1 MQNNNFKMDVHS
13 DKCLHEE
20 KKSQLNFIHQ
30 RTRKIRTNET
40 QKWYTSTIEK
50 WEKKPKMWKLN
61 SMLLKI
67 NGSMKK
73 SENTSKHIKIKKS
86 MESSKSSSKRE
97 VHSKKGLLQEIRK
110 ITNEQT
116 NLQHKEKWK
125 KNKQT
130 QCQ

>member
-1 MQNNNFKMDVHS
+1 
-13 DKCLHEE
+13 
-20 KKSQLNFIHQ
+20 
-30 RTRKIRTNET
+30 
-40 QKWYTSTIEK
+40 
-50 WEKKPKMWKLN
+50 
-61 SMLLKI
+61 
-67 NGSMKK
+67 MKK

-130 QCQ
+130 QCQQNEGNNKDQRRNKIEVKNDRQDQ